1 MTIAEV
7 HGGLVPL
14 LAPKGL
20 NLSAV
25 PKHTASNL
33 ELNNSLPPTDKVA
46 FLPYSL
52 NSSAVSWIVF

>member
-46 FLPYSL
+46 FL
-52 NSSAVSWIVF
+52 IH